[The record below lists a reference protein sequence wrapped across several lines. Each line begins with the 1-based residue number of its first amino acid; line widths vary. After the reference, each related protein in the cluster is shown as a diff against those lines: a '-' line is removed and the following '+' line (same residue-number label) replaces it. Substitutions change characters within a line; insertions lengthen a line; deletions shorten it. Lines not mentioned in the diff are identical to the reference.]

1 MRVLAIGCHPDD
13 IEIGCGGTLAKYAKL
28 GHEVFSC
35 HVANGNMGHAIIMP
49 DELRRIRTKEAEEA
63 GAVLGV
69 KEVFNID
76 VNDLEVDSTNMETV
90 KKVVDLIRY
99 VRPDVII
106 THGPDDYMTDH
117 VETGK
122 ISDGEPMEK
131 QLNDKQ
137 KKILELINRQVKE
150 RGYPPSVREICREL
164 RYKSTSTVHAHLK
177 KLEDEGLLQKAP
189 GTPRGLKVVG
199 SQVQDTDKPTVRTVE
214 IPVIGKVTA
223 GKPILAVENVEEYF
237 PVPEELTDSSTL
249 FMLKVSGESMIEA
262 GIFDGDLVIVKQ
274 QSTALNGDKIVALIN
289 QEATVKTFYKEKD
302 RIRLQPENKYMD
314 PIYVDPSDSFAILGK
329 VIGLFRRM

>member
-1 MRVLAIGCHPDD
+1 
-13 IEIGCGGTLAKYAKL
+13 
-28 GHEVFSC
+28 
-35 HVANGNMGHAIIMP
+35 
-49 DELRRIRTKEAEEA
+49 
-63 GAVLGV
+63 
-69 KEVFNID
+69 
-76 VNDLEVDSTNMETV
+76 
-90 KKVVDLIRY
+90 
-99 VRPDVII
+99 
-106 THGPDDYMTDH
+106 
-117 VETGK
+117 
-122 ISDGEPMEK
+122 MEK

-262 GIFDGDLVIVKQ
+262 SIFDGDLVIVKQ